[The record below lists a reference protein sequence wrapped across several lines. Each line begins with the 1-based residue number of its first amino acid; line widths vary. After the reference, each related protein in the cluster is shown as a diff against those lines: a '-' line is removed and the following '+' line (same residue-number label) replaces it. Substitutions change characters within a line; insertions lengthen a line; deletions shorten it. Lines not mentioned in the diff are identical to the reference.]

1 MDVLHTS
8 STPLGE
14 DWVMQSDNV
23 TRLESDRDNLSPM
36 IDGANKKHPRPQ
48 RTPLFDAMLMDAEHL
63 LSYAVEAGI
72 DLEPDIAKR
81 ILAAIRTGHAVWDSP
96 EAGEVAAA
104 ITKLAAK
111 LKPVTAETLRASRE
125 DAHRTIGGYKRIALS
140 LALFVV
146 PLSFFSFISSG
157 ISTKISTEITAAN
170 DYLLT
175 LHTQLDT
182 LNSPHDQPPPALVLG
197 ELQKFAIEMRGIL
210 NHSKQLRWFSP
221 FPEVDPC
228 PDKTCKL
235 ELDQNNLKTLDLVL
249 QNELTDKTTKYQE
262 IRDYASAV
270 TADVSLVWGAVGNV
284 VLPVLYA
291 LLGACAAVLRAFTQQ
306 LTARTFAPTYATP
319 ARFYIAG
326 IGGGVI
332 GLFNNVFGQNL
343 SVSPLALAFLVGYA
357 ADIFFSFLEG
367 ATQNLGKLKQGS

>member
-1 MDVLHTS
+1 
-8 STPLGE
+8 
-14 DWVMQSDNV
+14 MQTDNV
-23 TRLESDRDNLSPM
+23 TRLEPDRDNLSPM

-48 RTPLFDAMLMDAEHL
+48 RTPQFDAMLVDAEHM

-81 ILAAIRTGHAVWDSP
+81 ILAAIRTGNAVWDSP
-96 EAGEVAAA
+96 EAGEVAIA

-125 DAHRTIGGYKRIALS
+125 DAQRAIRGYKLIACL
-140 LALFVV
+140 LAFFVV

-157 ISTKISTEITAAN
+157 LSAKISAEITAAN

-182 LNSPHDQPPPALVLG
+182 MKLPEDQPPPALVLG

-210 NHSKQLRWFSP
+210 NHSKRLTRFTP
-221 FPEVDPC
+221 FFGEEVPC
-228 PDKTCKL
+228 QDKEKEKEKEKPCKL
-235 ELDQNNLKTLDLVL
+235 ELDQNNLRSL
-249 QNELTDKTTKYQE
+249 ELLHNQVDAMTTTYQE
-262 IRDYASAV
+262 IRDYATEV
-270 TADVSLVWGAVGNV
+270 TADISLIWGAMGNV

-306 LTARTFAPTYATP
+306 LTARTFALTYATP

-343 SVSPLALAFLVGYA
+343 SVSPLAIAFLVGYA

-367 ATQNLGKLKQGS
+367 ATQNLGKVKQGS